1 MMFSITA
8 PFKKQKKQNN
18 VSSKKQVNYVGCMRN
33 SRKPKDFFKL
43 LSQACAHYDLTLVY
57 FSPKD
62 VDMDRGTANGKVLVN
77 DVWEEREVEIP
88 RFIDVSNFCYKHRS
102 VMNYLGQVSTLS
114 SERIGSKAKLYK
126 AIKESGEFDHLIIP
140 YITTDSPK
148 DVFEFLFQH
157 QEVIL
162 KPKIGKKGE
171 HIYKISFIDTNQFMI
186 SYETTE
192 RIFNREELINFLANL
207 VTNKKYICQRYIHSY
222 DNNQNPFDCRIRLE
236 KNLNGNWEIAINLVR
251 ISSSQ
256 KVVSNVAQGGYVSE
270 LEAFLKVNYPDN
282 WETIQKEINQVGEE
296 LPLHI
301 EEVTGKTLN
310 SLGIDIGID
319 QDGKPF
325 LFEANTAPGVDYAL
339 GEIAM
344 LKSGYYYYMLKNVLR
359 DDMKAI

>member
-1 MMFSITA
+1 MFSITT
-8 PFKKQKKQNN
+8 PFKKQKKQ
-18 VSSKKQVNYVGCMRN
+18 KQAQVKPQVQYVGCMRN
-33 SRKPKDFFKL
+33 SRTPKDFFKL

-77 DVWEEREVEIP
+77 DEWIKREVDIP
-88 RFIDVSNFCYKHRS
+88 RFIDVSNFCYKHRTI
-102 VMNYLGQVSTLS
+102 MNYLGQVSTLS
-114 SERIGSKAKLYK
+114 SERIGSKSKLYK
-126 AIKESGEFDHLIIP
+126 AIKESGSFDHLIIP

-148 DVFEFLFQH
+148 EVFEFLFQH

-171 HIYKISFIDTNQFMI
+171 HIYKLTFIDTNEFKV
-186 SYETTE
+186 SYETNE
-192 RIFNREELINFLANL
+192 QIIDREELISFFTEL
-207 VTNKKYICQRYIHSY
+207 VTKKKYICQRYIHSY
-222 DNNQNPFDCRIRLE
+222 DNNHNPFDCRIRLE
-236 KNLNGNWEIAINLVR
+236 KNLEGKWEIAINLVR
-251 ISSSQ
+251 ISSNQ

-270 LEAFLKVNYPDN
+270 LESFLKVNYPEN
-282 WETIQKEINQVGEE
+282 WETIQNEIIQVGEG

-301 EEVTGKTLN
+301 EKVTGKTLN

-319 QDGKPF
+319 QDGKPY

-344 LKSGYYYYMLKNVLR
+344 IKSGYYYFMMNRAMHNKN
-359 DDMKAI
+359 AI